1 MKNISELTSALDV
14 KSSRRHLR
22 LRGRSPDATAGFAQ
36 LVDSRARLARFGAPL
51 IRPHELGLEVVLLI
65 PAGRRRRHAGMWV
78 SLVWIRGCVGVRF
91 IIGEAAAART
101 RAGKGPQPH
110 GAKARSSGGEA
121 A

>member
-1 MKNISELTSALDV
+1 MPLM
-14 KSSRRHLR
+14 SRA
-22 LRGRSPDATAGFAQ
+22 PDATSGSGEDLTVAQLPTTTAGFAQ
-36 LVDSRARLARFGAPL
+36 LVDSRARFARFGAPL

-65 PAGRRRRHAGMWV
+65 PAGRRRRHEGMWV

-101 RAGKGPQPH
+101 RAGKGTQPH

-121 A
+121 V